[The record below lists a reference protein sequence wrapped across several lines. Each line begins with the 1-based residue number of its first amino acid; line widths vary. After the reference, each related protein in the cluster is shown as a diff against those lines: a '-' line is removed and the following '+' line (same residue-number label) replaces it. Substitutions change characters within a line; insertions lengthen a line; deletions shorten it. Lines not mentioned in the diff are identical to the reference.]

1 MCFTEKNTLQYFA
14 DDPAMKFDEKY
25 KTLSEKEKKKYDK
38 AFLNEDKD
46 LTEGASNVSVFWFL
60 DKLLHSFIY

>member
-14 DDPAMKFDEKY
+14 DDTAMKFDEKY

-46 LTEGASNVSVFWFL
+46 LTEGASNVSVF
-60 DKLLHSFIY
+60 

>member
-46 LTEGASNVSVFWFL
+46 LTEGASNVSVF
-60 DKLLHSFIY
+60 